1 MASII
6 ATYRVILYG
15 VGFGGASPEFYFFMR
30 TLVTSASVLV
40 IGGYIFHRS
49 SPRFAEEV

>member
-15 VGFGGASPEFYFFMR
+15 VGDGGASPEFYFFMR
-30 TLVTSASVLV
+30 TLLTSLGVLG
-40 IGGYIFHRS
+40 IGSLIFYYYSRT
-49 SPRFAEEV
+49 FGEEV